1 MSAVLPKPAVSAAA
15 TPWLLAAIG
24 LAAMYLP
31 SYWTAAHGIWNS
43 EDFGHGPIVLAVAAW
58 LFWSVRAQ
66 VVASPV
72 QPSPVL
78 AWCLLALGVF
88 LYLFGRAFGISSAE
102 FLSQPIVVASTLLL
116 LRGAGALR
124 AAWFPVLYLIFMV
137 PLPGTLVDLLT
148 GPLKQGISVV
158 VTEFMHALGYPI
170 ARSGV
175 MITIGQYQLL
185 VADACSGL
193 HSLFSLSALGTL
205 FMYIMGRQNRW
216 HNAWMLASIIP
227 IALISN
233 GVRVIVLVLVTYHF
247 GDEAG
252 QGFVHGAAGMVL
264 MLVALMFF
272 FALDTL
278 LARIFP
284 DKAAAPSAVHSSQ

>member
-1 MSAVLPKPAVSAAA
+1 MSAVLPKSLVGAEA
-15 TPWLLAAIG
+15 TPWLITALG

-31 SYWTAAHGIWNS
+31 SYWTAAHGLWNT
-43 EDFGHGPIVLAVAAW
+43 EDFGHGPIVLAVAVW
-58 LFWSVRAQ
+58 LFWSVREKLVSA
-66 VVASPV
+66 PV
-72 QPSPVL
+72 EPSS
-78 AWCLLALGVF
+78 AWAWSLLALGVF

-102 FLSQPIVVASTLLL
+102 FLSQPIVVASILVL
-116 LRGAGALR
+116 LRGPGALR
-124 AAWFPVLYLIFMV
+124 AAWFPVVYLVFMV

-148 GPLKQGISVV
+148 GPLKHGISVV

-205 FMYIMGRQNRW
+205 FIYIMGRRNRW

-264 MLVALMFF
+264 MLVALMFL

-278 LARIFP
+278 LARIFF
-284 DKAAAPSAVHSSQ
+284 DSTVSPSAVPTGR